1 MSTRPTTNP
10 TAPAA
15 ELDLLGMQ
23 VAHRGML
30 ADSDRFAT
38 ILTDIAVG
46 GPCSRRRAS
55 AIGAYLRDFADSTHH
70 HHTVEDDVLWPLIVE
85 AVGDAVD
92 LSDLT
97 DDHDGLDPL
106 LDRLRDLTAR
116 FVASYRAADADPS
129 TAAALGAL
137 LRDLHTL
144 LSEHIAEEERVV
156 FPIIRGHLSAE
167 AWATVEETA
176 RKSGKL
182 GFEFPRFLA
191 HTTPD
196 EIERAL
202 ADGGIGLRL
211 MLSVIKATAGRSFT
225 RREAV
230 IAGA

>member
-1 MSTRPTTNP
+1 MTTSP
-10 TAPAA
+10 TAPA

-38 ILTDIAVG
+38 ILTDIG
-46 GPCSRRRAS
+46 GGAPCSRRRAS
-55 AIGAYLRDFADSTHH
+55 AIGAYLRDFADSIHH

-92 LSDLT
+92 LSELT
-97 DDHDGLDPL
+97 DDHDSLDPL
-106 LDRLRDLTAR
+106 LDRLRDLTAQ
-116 FVASYRAADADPS
+116 FVASFRTADPDPS
-129 TAAALGAL
+129 TAAALGGL

-144 LSEHIAEEERVV
+144 LNDHIGEEERLV
-156 FPIIRGHLSAE
+156 FPIIRGHLSPE

-176 RKSGKL
+176 RRSGKL

-202 ADGGIGLRL
+202 ADGGVGLRL
-211 MLSVIKATAGRSFT
+211 MLSVVKATAGRSFT

>member
-1 MSTRPTTNP
+1 MTTSQ

-38 ILTDIAVG
+38 ILTDVG
-46 GPCSRRRAS
+46 AGAPCSRRRAS
-55 AIGAYLRDFADSTHH
+55 AIGAYLRDFADSIHH

-92 LSDLT
+92 LSELT
-97 DDHDGLDPL
+97 DDHDSLDPL
-106 LDRLRDLTAR
+106 LDRLRALTAH
-116 FVASYRAADADPS
+116 FVASYRSADPDPS
-129 TAAALGAL
+129 TAVGLGRL
-137 LRDLHTL
+137 LRDLHTML
-144 LSEHIAEEERVV
+144 DEHIAEEERLV
-156 FPIIRGHLSAE
+156 FPVIRAHLTPD
-167 AWATVEETA
+167 AWASVEETA
-176 RKSGKL
+176 RTSGKL
-182 GFEFPRFLA
+182 GFEFPRFLV

-196 EIERAL
+196 ELDRAL
-202 ADGGIGLRL
+202 ADGGVGLRL
-211 MLSVIKATAGRSFT
+211 MLSVIKATAGRAFA